1 MINLSKEIQSA
12 KTIGIS
18 GHVRPDGDCVGST
31 MALYLYIRKTRPDV
45 DVRIFLEKPAD
56 IFNCIKNLDK
66 IEDAKDCDASF
77 DVFFCVDTVKDRLG
91 DAEKLFDNAKLTINI
106 DHHVTNPGCGDYN
119 YIVPDASSASELVYD
134 LLDKSYLD
142 EEIAKAIYIGII
154 HDTGVLQYSCTS
166 QKTLEIAGKLI
177 SFGFDFSKIIEETFY
192 QKTYLQT
199 QILGRAL
206 LESFLVMDK
215 KVSISC
221 VDHKMMDFY
230 DAKPHDL
237 EGIVNQL
244 RNITGVDV
252 AVFLHETAPL
262 EYKVSL
268 RSNGIIDVSKVCE
281 YFGGGGH
288 VRAAGCTVNGNFYD
302 VVNNITARI
311 EALYKERK
319 L

>member
-1 MINLSKEIQSA
+1 M
-12 KTIGIS
+12 
-18 GHVRPDGDCVGST
+18 
-31 MALYLYIRKTRPDV
+31 
-45 DVRIFLEKPAD
+45 RIAANAFL
-56 IFNCIKNLDK
+56 IF
-66 IEDAKDCDASF
+66 
-77 DVFFCVDTVKDRLG
+77 
-91 DAEKLFDNAKLTINI
+91 
-106 DHHVTNPGCGDYN
+106 
-119 YIVPDASSASELVYD
+119 SE
-134 LLDKSYLD
+134 
-142 EEIAKAIYIGII
+142 
-154 HDTGVLQYSCTS
+154 
-166 QKTLEIAGKLI
+166 
-177 SFGFDFSKIIEETFY
+177 IIEETFY